1 MKQVKYIDLINE
13 FKTLVENI
21 RDSETEEEKLT
32 NRNIAITKANEV
44 LEAIRN
50 NEIEIRKKQ

>member
-44 LEAIRN
+44 LEAIKN

>member
-1 MKQVKYIDLINE
+1 MKQVKYIDLIDE

-44 LEAIRN
+44 LEAIKN

>member
-1 MKQVKYIDLINE
+1 MKQVKYIDLIDE

-21 RDSETEEEKLT
+21 RDSETKDEELT

-44 LEAIRN
+44 LEAIQN
-50 NEIEIRKKQ
+50 NDIEIRKKK

>member
-32 NRNIAITKANEV
+32 NRNIAITKANED
-44 LEAIRN
+44 LEAIKN